1 MGYKRAGFYGYDLI
15 ENLGSQ
21 SGIKS
26 AEGIIPEF
34 QAYKAGNPFPI
45 SAVHTMKFYTVESY
59 RYLIW
64 AGQENEGSYL
74 WILQPDDSG
83 GSD

>member
-34 QAYKAGNPFPI
+34 QAY
-45 SAVHTMKFYTVESY
+45 
-59 RYLIW
+59 
-64 AGQENEGSYL
+64 
-74 WILQPDDSG
+74 
-83 GSD
+83 